1 MWCMVINRA
10 FIILGCLVLGLSA
23 GAYFWLNTDE
33 SVSAV
38 TDVETNQISTA
49 EMNPPATEQHDQPSN
64 LTAEMQHLQV
74 MELELDRA
82 KAAVSRG
89 KRRLAELEKN
99 GRGGPDSLDARTTR
113 DKLEADRKV
122 VQQLKA
128 AIKAQETAVAT
139 LKAAT
144 SRQQ

>member
-1 MWCMVINRA
+1 MVMNRA
-10 FIILGCLVLGLSA
+10 FLILSCLVLGLSA
-23 GAYFWLNTDE
+23 GAFFWLSADE

-38 TDVETNQISTA
+38 TDVETRESTRA
-49 EMNPPATEQHDQPSN
+49 QNDAAATEQHDKPSN
-64 LTAEMQHLQV
+64 LTAEVQHLQI

-89 KRRLAELEKN
+89 KRRLAELEKS

-128 AIKAQETAVAT
+128 AIKVQETAVAT

>member
-1 MWCMVINRA
+1 MNRA
-10 FIILGCLVLGLSA
+10 FLILTSLVFGLSA
-23 GAYFWLNTDE
+23 GAYVWLGADD
-33 SVSAV
+33 SMVAV
-38 TDVETNQISTA
+38 TDVDTNQSSTA
-49 EMNPPATEQHDQPSN
+49 DVNQPARKLQEKPEN
-64 LTAEMQHLQV
+64 LTAEMQHLQI

-89 KRRLAELEKN
+89 KRRLAELEKG

-113 DKLEADRKV
+113 DKLEADRTV